1 MIPRISRTF
10 LALVLVGATAF
21 AAGMEKRPLVAISP
35 LQAKKVDPDEVDL
48 ISEALAGELQ
58 NTGAFRVMER
68 SQMDRVLKE
77 QGFQSSGLCDG
88 NECAVEVGKVL
99 GIDRMVVG
107 SIGKIG
113 SMYIINVRMVDVS
126 TGEILASVRRTQDW
140 ELKYLLTNLVPQV
153 AKSLASGVQEEQVAA
168 APPPPV
174 VAAVVPA
181 MPNPVPPPAPVA
193 KSGSSSL
200 PWILG
205 GVALAGGGAAAYFL
219 LAKSDES
226 ANDPEPVPQ
235 STVSIPVTW

>member
-1 MIPRISRTF
+1 MTPRISRTF

-21 AAGMEKRPLVAISP
+21 AAATDNRPLVAISP

-77 QGFQSSGLCDG
+77 QGFQASGLCDG
-88 NECAVEVGKVL
+88 NECAVEVGRVL

-153 AKSLASGVQEEQVAA
+153 AKSLASGVQEDAVAA
-168 APPPPV
+168 APPTPP
-174 VAAVVPA
+174 VAAVPA
-181 MPNPVPPPAPVA
+181 APVA
-193 KSGSSSL
+193 PAPSTAAAPKSGSSSL

-219 LAKSDES
+219 LAKPEES
-226 ANDPEPVPQ
+226 ASSPEPAPQ
-235 STVSIPVTW
+235 ATVTIPVTW

>member
-1 MIPRISRTF
+1 
-10 LALVLVGATAF
+10 
-21 AAGMEKRPLVAISP
+21 
-35 LQAKKVDPDEVDL
+35 
-48 ISEALAGELQ
+48 
-58 NTGAFRVMER
+58 MER

-168 APPPPV
+168 TPPPPV
-174 VAAVVPA
+174 VAPVAPATPATPVPA
-181 MPNPVPPPAPVA
+181 PAPVA

-219 LAKSDES
+219 LAKSDEPAPS
-226 ANDPEPVPQ
+226 PEPAPQ